1 MPVVGDH
8 AVVLGASMGGLL
20 AARVL
25 ADFYRAVTVVER
37 NVLPDTPD
45 NRQGVPQGRH
55 GHVLMRRGSQILS
68 DLFPG
73 LLDELVAD
81 GVPVWNDGDLSK
93 VDVSF
98 RGHQIVRSGR
108 FADPSSTTFY
118 SASRPFLEFHVR
130 QRILALANVTMLQR
144 RDVLEL
150 TSTPE
155 RDHITGVRIA
165 NRQSGAEELV
175 DADMVVDA
183 MGRGSRTPAFL
194 ERLGY
199 QRPVEDELVIRLTYS
214 NQPFRV
220 PPGTLEE
227 KVYVYN
233 FVPGRPKA
241 VSLFGYEHD
250 IWLLTVQGIMGQ
262 ATPFEHAEMLEFAA
276 DVAPDQVVT
285 ALHSGQPTGGVA
297 RHRIQSNRWRR
308 YDKLRR
314 LPSGL
319 LVIGD
324 AICSFNPIY
333 GQGMTVAAMDA
344 LVLRDCLRDGGPDL
358 SRRYFASAAEGIGVA
373 WQMAVG
379 SDLALPEVDAK
390 RPMSVRLPN
399 AYNDW
404 VLSAA
409 ESDLHV
415 AEQFWKV
422 LNLVERPSHLLRPAV
437 MVRVAIAN
445 LRRFRRAV
453 CDHIANATNWVTWV
467 SKKLSSL
474 TNTTE

>member
-1 MPVVGDH
+1 MAMVGDH

-25 ADFYRAVTVVER
+25 ADFYRTVTVVER
-37 NVLPDTPD
+37 DVLPDNPAT
-45 NRQGVPQGRH
+45 RQGVPQGRH
-55 GHVLMRRGSQILS
+55 GHVLLRRGSQILS

-73 LLDELVAD
+73 ILDDLVAD

-93 VDVSF
+93 IDVSF
-98 RGHQIVRSGR
+98 RGHRIARSGH
-108 FADPSSTTFY
+108 FADLPSTAFY
-118 SASRPFLEFHVR
+118 SPSRPFLEFHVR
-130 QRILALANVTMLQR
+130 QRIRALENVTMLER

-150 TSTPE
+150 TSTPQ

-165 NRQSGAEELV
+165 DHQSGAEERL
-175 DADMVVDA
+175 DADLVIDA

-194 ERLGY
+194 EGLGY
-199 QRPVEDELVIRLTYS
+199 ERPTENELVIRLTYS
-214 NQPFRV
+214 SQPFRV
-220 PPGTLEE
+220 PPGTLNE

-250 IWLLTVQGIMGQ
+250 TWLLTVQGITGQ
-262 ATPFEHAEMLEFAA
+262 ETPFNHAEMLEFAA
-276 DVAPDQVVT
+276 AVAPDHIVA
-285 ALHSGQPTGGVA
+285 ALQSGQFTGEVA
-297 RHRIQSNRWRR
+297 RHRFHSNRWRR
-308 YDKLRR
+308 YDKLSK

-333 GQGMTVAAMDA
+333 GQGMTVASMDA

-358 SRRYFASAAEGIGVA
+358 SRRYFAATAKGIGVA
-373 WQMAVG
+373 WQMAVS
-379 SDLALPEVDAK
+379 SDLALPEVKAK
-390 RPMSVRLPN
+390 RPISVRLPN
-399 AYNDW
+399 AYNDS

-409 ESDLHV
+409 ETNLHV

-422 LNLVERPSHLLRPAV
+422 LNLVELPSHLLRPAV
-437 MVRVAIAN
+437 MVRVAIAK
-445 LRRFRRAV
+445 LRRRMV
-453 CDHIANATNWVTWV
+453 GIP
-467 SKKLSSL
+467 
-474 TNTTE
+474 TTSTGM